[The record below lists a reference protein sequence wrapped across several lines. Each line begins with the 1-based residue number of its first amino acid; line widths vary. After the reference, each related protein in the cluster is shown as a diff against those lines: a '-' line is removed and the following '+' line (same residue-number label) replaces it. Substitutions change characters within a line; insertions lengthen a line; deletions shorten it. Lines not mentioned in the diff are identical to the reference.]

1 MQIPARRD
9 GALVPKLCLNNSQG
23 LALAHQLA
31 LLIIH
36 HLEEVFHALQREQVL
51 GSTAAELAWADRPD
65 AIAYIVDFDPSSAA
79 HGEAITYFRSNT
91 YRVRVVRD
99 G

>member
-1 MQIPARRD
+1 MRASWRPRRSAWRAGDD
-9 GALVPKLCLNNSQG
+9 GTYTAS
-23 LALAHQLA
+23 LAHQLA

-36 HLEEVFHALQREQVL
+36 HLEEVFHALQREQIL

-65 AIAYIVDFDPSSAA
+65 AIAYIVDFDPSIAA

-91 YRVRVVRD
+91 YRLGVVRD